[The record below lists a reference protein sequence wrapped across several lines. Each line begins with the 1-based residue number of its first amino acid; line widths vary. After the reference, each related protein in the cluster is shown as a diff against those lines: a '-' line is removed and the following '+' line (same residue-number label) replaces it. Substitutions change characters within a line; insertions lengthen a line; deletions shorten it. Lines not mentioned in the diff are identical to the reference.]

1 MEDVD
6 LKKIITTWICYGIA
20 LSCSL
25 FISMAIH
32 RILGVPNNFISAFST
47 VVTTELLTLLYRIL
61 FESEEKS
68 IDNILAMYSETNRD
82 VFRYLLILLVMFAL
96 LKFDI
101 NMFNLILSVLIF
113 IISLIFI

>member
-32 RILGVPNNFISAFST
+32 RILGVSAFST